1 MVVYRVDLV
10 RQPSANQPVSGHNPY
25 IEPIHTR
32 VVATGRI
39 SPLSGSGVPTELQSR
54 RVGLIH
60 FPHLAPCL
68 DEEADARRRLELYSQ
83 GASVLA
89 LTGTLSMLKFPN
101 HSGCLKK

>member
-1 MVVYRVDLV
+1 MVAYRVDLV
-10 RQPSANQPVSGHNPY
+10 RQPITKRTVSGHNPY

-39 SPLSGSGVPTELQSR
+39 SPLSGSGVTTDHQSP

-60 FPHLAPCL
+60 FPHRAPCQG
-68 DEEADARRRLELYSQ
+68 EEADARRRLELHSL
-83 GASVLA
+83 GGSVLA
-89 LTGTLSMLKFPN
+89 LTGTLSMLQFPN